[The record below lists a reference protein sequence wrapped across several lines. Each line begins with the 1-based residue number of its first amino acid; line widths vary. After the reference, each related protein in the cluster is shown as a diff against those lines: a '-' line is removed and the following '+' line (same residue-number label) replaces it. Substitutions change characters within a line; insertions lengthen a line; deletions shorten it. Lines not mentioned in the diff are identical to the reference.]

1 MPTKTHTKAAARRSR
16 KPANNASS
24 GHEAPHTARSSLTQG
39 DVEVLTV
46 YLKDIQRLVRVC
58 YAAGDHETEEFKQEI
73 ADTLGEEVLGYLW
86 KALEVLE
93 KTPASEPGGAA

>member
-1 MPTKTHTKAAARRSR
+1 MRTHNKAAARRTL
-16 KPANNASS
+16 KPSIASS

-39 DVEVLTV
+39 DVEALTV

-58 YAAGDHETEEFKQEI
+58 YAAGDHDTEEFKQEI